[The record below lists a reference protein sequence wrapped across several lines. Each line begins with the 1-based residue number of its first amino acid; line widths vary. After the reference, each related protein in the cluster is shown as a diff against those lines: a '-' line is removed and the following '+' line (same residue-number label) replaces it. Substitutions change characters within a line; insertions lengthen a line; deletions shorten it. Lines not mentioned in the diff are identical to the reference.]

1 MFGAAQIMQNA
12 ITAEM
17 LKVSQPDILLV
28 PMVNGFR
35 VLDFFKAAQIL
46 NASAPMKDEIKRRI
60 DALLEA
66 RKTGPS
72 TGPSQESP

>member
-1 MFGAAQIMQNA
+1 MFGAAQIMQHA

-28 PMVNGFR
+28 PLVNGFR

-46 NASAPMKDEIKRRI
+46 AAAAPMRDEIKRR
-60 DALLEA
+60 LE
-66 RKTGPS
+66 GVL
-72 TGPSQESP
+72 ESRQKAG